1 MIKDLNEVS
10 YGNIVQFEVAI
21 SSSTGE
27 GLKVRFDLG
36 KELLTWNDG
45 YMWNNNFM
53 KGMNSDKLAYLKENL
68 PDTHMLEWMIAYNT
82 GLEKEYGHETAN
94 PSIWQIKVYFD
105 NGEILSSTSC
115 QHFPN
120 DWPKLKNII
129 EKMTECTFR
138 LR

>member
-1 MIKDLNEVS
+1 MIKELSEVG
-10 YGNIVQFEVAI
+10 YANIKQFEVAI
-21 SSSTGE
+21 SSATGE
-27 GLKVRFDLG
+27 GLKVRFDLD

-53 KGMNSDKLAYLKENL
+53 RGMNADKLDYLKENL
-68 PDTHMLEWMIAYNT
+68 PQTHMLEWMLAYNE
-82 GLEKEYGHETAN
+82 GRCDDVGHATAN

-105 NGEILSSTSC
+105 NDETLSSTSC

-120 DWPKLKNII
+120 DWAKLKKII

>member
-10 YGNIVQFEVAI
+10 YKNIKQFEVAI
-21 SSSTGE
+21 SSATGE
-27 GLKVRFDLG
+27 GLKVRFDLD
-36 KELLTWNDG
+36 KELLTWIDG

-53 KGMNSDKLAYLKENL
+53 KGINSDKIDFLREHL
-68 PDTHMLEWMIAYNT
+68 PETHMLEWMLAYND
-82 GLEKEYGHETAN
+82 GRENDVGHKTAN

-105 NGEILSSTSC
+105 NDETLSSTSC

-120 DWPKLKNII
+120 DWGKLKKII